1 MARILIADDERSIRT
16 TLSDFVKEDG
26 REVFIAEGA
35 AEGFYMLQERP
46 TDVVV
51 TDIILPHVAGVA
63 LLGQIQ
69 ETWLDVQVIMI
80 SGEPSV

>member
-1 MARILIADDERSIRT
+1 MVRILIADDERSIRT

-46 TDVVV
+46 TDVVA
-51 TDIILPHVAGVA
+51 TDIS

-80 SGEPSV
+80 SGEPTV